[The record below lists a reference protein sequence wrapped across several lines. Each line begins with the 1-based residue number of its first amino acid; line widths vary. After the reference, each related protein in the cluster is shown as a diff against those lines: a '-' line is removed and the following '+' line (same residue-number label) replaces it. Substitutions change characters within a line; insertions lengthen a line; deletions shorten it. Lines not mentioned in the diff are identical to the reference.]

1 MGIYGFG
8 KAFNIRYAHNQ
19 YRPMMRMGG
28 GPRGPILGNHSYSE
42 TTNITIKNGP
52 SGFWGFMSGLFGG
65 LFGGGMTSGMFGG
78 NMFGGG
84 FGMNMGCFSPFG
96 ALNTAM
102 AQPTAQAKSGDRLAD
117 LQKMY
122 PDWKI
127 TSDGNG
133 KYDAVNK
140 DGTVHQ
146 SGNFDEMC
154 EKLLKEKQ
162 GTDPAKDKDKVE
174 DSNKDKV
181 NDDDGKSRKTTND
194 DDGNGAGKTGK
205 NDGNGS
211 QGVAAHHS
219 TRSTGSK
226 KSTGTY
232 SSKSPDGWYRAQ
244 KDNDTH
250 LRGIDPKNVEKA
262 AAQKGHSAAREI
274 VTQQLLNSK
283 VKNGLTSAQ
292 MNQLTAEVIKKNPS
306 VFNSNGSFK
315 KDANGS
321 VALNKLDIPTQAWIN
336 KNILNKAE
344 NYNSA
349 NKTAA
354 KTTVKGKYTT
364 HTQSELNEAARF
376 NGRATYQKGI
386 YYNESK
392 KEHFKVVNGKYQALP
407 NVKQVNGDS
416 WIDKTGIT
424 HKGRPDAAKSS
435 NKNVAAQRER
445 ANSGHT
451 HAGSRQPWL

>member
-162 GTDPAKDKDKVE
+162 GTDPAKDKDKVD
-174 DSNKDKV
+174 DSNNDKV
-181 NDDDGKSRKTTND
+181 NNDDGKSRKTTNE

-211 QGVAAHHS
+211 QGIAAHHS
-219 TRSTGSK
+219 TRSTGSAK
-226 KSTGTY
+226 TKAKSGV
-232 SSKSPDGWYRAQ
+232 SVPNDWYRA
-244 KDNDTH
+244 DTKSQEGKH
-250 LRGIDPKNVEKA
+250 LNL
-262 AAQKGHSAAREI
+262 KGCQTASA
-274 VTQQLLNSK
+274 VLDKLLSAK
-283 VKNGLTSAQ
+283 VDYLSSADRT
-292 MNQLTAEVIKKNPS
+292 QLTKELIHNNPS
-306 VFNSNGSFK
+306 VFDQSGK
-315 KDANGS
+315 VKAGANFD
-321 VALNKLDIPTQAWIN
+321 KLDVPSIKYI
-336 KNILNKAE
+336 KAKYVGKA
-344 NYNSA
+344 NYNKKSGTVSYTSKQGNGVNTNYKNSTMKGVGGRTIKGNNGYYVRTSNSGNVYYDPKG
-349 NKTAA
+349 NKISPTDF
-354 KTTVKGKYTT
+354 KEKCP
-364 HTQSELNEAARF
+364 H
-376 NGRATYQKGI
+376 I
-386 YYNESK
+386 Y
-392 KEHFKVVNGKYQALP
+392 A
-407 NVKQVNGDS
+407 QVNGQAVS
-416 WIDKTGIT
+416 
-424 HKGRPDAAKSS
+424 KSS

>member
-8 KAFNIRYAHNQ
+8 KAFNIRYAQNQ

-28 GPRGPILGNHSYSE
+28 GGPRGPIFGNHSYSE

-65 LFGGGMTSGMFGG
+65 LFGGGMSGLFGG

-84 FGMNMGCFSPFG
+84 FGMNMGGFSPFG
-96 ALNTAM
+96 AINTAM
-102 AQPTAQAKSGDRLAD
+102 AQPTGQAKSGDRLAD

-122 PDWKI
+122 PDWNI

-140 DGTVHQ
+140 DQTVHH

-162 GTDPAKDKDKVE
+162 GTTDPKPKTEEGDPDTT
-174 DSNKDKV
+174 KV
-181 NDDDGKSRKTTND
+181 NDDGKSRKTVNE
-194 DDGNGAGKTGK
+194 DDGNGSGKTVN

-211 QGVAAHHS
+211 QGVAAHRS

-226 KSTGTY
+226 KSTGTG
-232 SSKSPDGWYRAQ
+232 SSKSPEGWYRAQ

-262 AAQKGHSAAREI
+262 AAQKGHSAVREI

-283 VKNGLTSAQ
+283 IKNGLTSAQ
-292 MNQLTAEVIKKNPS
+292 MNQLTEIVRKKNPS
-306 VFNSNGSFK
+306 VFNEDGSFK
-315 KDANGS
+315 KDSKGA

-336 KNILNKAE
+336 EHILHKAE

-354 KTTVKGKYTT
+354 KTAVKGKYTT

-386 YYNESK
+386 YYNETK

-407 NVKQVNGDS
+407 NVKQVNGNS
-416 WIDKTGIT
+416 WIDKSGQT
-424 HKGRPDAAKSS
+424 HKGRPGGAEPAKQA
-435 NKNVAAQRER
+435 KTAPK
-445 ANSGHT
+445 T
-451 HAGSRQPWL
+451 

>member
-8 KAFNIRYAHNQ
+8 KAFNIRYAQNQ
-19 YRPMMRMGG
+19 YRPTMRMGG
-28 GPRGPILGNHSYSE
+28 GPRGPILGNHSYTE

-65 LFGGGMTSGMFGG
+65 LFGGGMSGMFG
-78 NMFGGG
+78 NS
-84 FGMNMGCFSPFG
+84 FGMNMGGFSPFG

-102 AQPTAQAKSGDRLAD
+102 AQPTGQAKSGDRLAD

-122 PDWKI
+122 PDWNI

-140 DGTVHQ
+140 DQTVHH

-162 GTDPAKDKDKVE
+162 GTTDSPKDKTETDNTTKDTPSTDKDNNSVK
-174 DSNKDKV
+174 DS
-181 NDDDGKSRKTTND
+181 
-194 DDGNGAGKTGK
+194 DDGNGAGGK
-205 NDGNGS
+205 VSNNNGNRTTTP
-211 QGVAAHHS
+211 QGLRHS
-219 TRSTGSK
+219 SSSSGAK
-226 KSTGTY
+226 KSA
-232 SSKSPDGWYRAQ
+232 SSGKSPDGWYRSQ

-262 AAQKGHSAAREI
+262 AAQKGHSAVREI

-283 VKNGLTSAQ
+283 IKNGLTSAQ
-292 MNQLTAEVIKKNPS
+292 MNELTEIVRKKNPS
-306 VFNSNGSFK
+306 VFNEDGSFK
-315 KDANGS
+315 KDSKGA

-336 KNILNKAE
+336 KNILHKAE

-392 KEHFKVVNGKYQALP
+392 KEHFKVVNGKYQTLP

-416 WIDKTGIT
+416 WIDKAGRT
-424 HKGRPDAAKSS
+424 HKGRPGGAEPAKQAKTAPKTR
-435 NKNVAAQRER
+435 NYT
-445 ANSGHT
+445 ANDYSRYP
-451 HAGSRQPWL
+451 AG

>member
-8 KAFNIRYAHNQ
+8 KAFNIRYAQNQ
-19 YRPMMRMGG
+19 YRPTMRMGG
-28 GPRGPILGNHSYSE
+28 GPRRPIFGNNSYTE

-52 SGFWGFMSGLFGG
+52 SGFWGFASGLLGG
-65 LFGGGMTSGMFGG
+65 LFGGGMFGGG
-78 NMFGGG
+78 NMFGG
-84 FGMNMGCFSPFG
+84 FGMNMGGFSPFG
-96 ALNTAM
+96 AINTA
-102 AQPTAQAKSGDRLAD
+102 TAQQATPAKTGDRLAD

-122 PDWKI
+122 PDWQI

-140 DGTVHQ
+140 DQTVHH

-154 EKLLKEKQ
+154 EKLLKQKQ
-162 GTDPAKDKDKVE
+162 GADEPVKNKQETPTDD
-174 DSNKDKV
+174 NKNEV
-181 NDDDGKSRKTTND
+181 RNGNGDG
-194 DDGNGAGKTGK
+194 DGNGNGNVSNSNKNANAAGRTTTP
-205 NDGNGS
+205 
-211 QGVAAHHS
+211 QGLH
-219 TRSTGSK
+219 RSNSSSRAK
-226 KSTGTY
+226 KA
-232 SSKSPDGWYRAQ
+232 SSSGKSPEGWYRSQ
-244 KDNDTH
+244 KDNDTN
-250 LRGIDPKNVEKA
+250 LRGIDPKNVEKQ

-283 VKNGLTSAQ
+283 IKNGLTAQQ

-315 KDANGS
+315 KDANGT

-364 HTQSELNEAARF
+364 HTQAELNEAARF

-386 YYNESK
+386 YYNEAK
-392 KEHFKVVNGKYQALP
+392 KEHFKVVNGKYVSLP
-407 NVKQVNGDS
+407 NVKQVNGNS
-416 WIDKTGIT
+416 WIDKSGKT
-424 HKGRPDAAKSS
+424 HQGTPGEQSS
-435 NKNVAAQRER
+435 KVSNANTNAVNR
-445 ANSGHT
+445 ANSGHP
-451 HAGSRQPWL
+451 HIGSRQPYL